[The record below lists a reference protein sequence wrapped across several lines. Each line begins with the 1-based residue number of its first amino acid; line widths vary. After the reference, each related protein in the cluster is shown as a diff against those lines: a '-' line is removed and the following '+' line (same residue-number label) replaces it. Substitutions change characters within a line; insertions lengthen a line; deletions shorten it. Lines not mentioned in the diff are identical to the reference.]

1 MSTEIQ
7 PVAPEESPGPG
18 AAGPEFA
25 APELTPLGKR
35 IEMLRIERGISKQHL
50 ARFAGT
56 SRQQLWRVMTG
67 KSELTGSLR
76 DRLAEA
82 LLVEAP
88 SLSAMATTTGAAAA
102 ATWSAAGSI
111 FVPAPEPAPANE
123 LAEYLANADAV
134 AATLRTMPGGPAG
147 RRLKRAFLDTLEDAA
162 VEQGLTLDA
171 RVFELRR
178 AVVAGEL

>member
-7 PVAPEESPGPG
+7 PVAPEELTDSEG
-18 AAGPEFA
+18 AGPEFA

-82 LLVEAP
+82 LQVDAP
-88 SLSAMATTTGAAAA
+88 RLSATAAPGAAPPAA
-102 ATWSAAGSI
+102 WSPAGSI
-111 FVPAPEPAPANE
+111 FSPRPERAPANE
-123 LAEYLANADAV
+123 LAAYLANADAV
-134 AATLRTMPGGPAG
+134 ATTLRTMPGGPTG

-162 VEQGLTLDA
+162 LEQGLTLDA

>member
-7 PVAPEESPGPG
+7 PVAPEELPDLA

-82 LLVEAP
+82 LLVEAL
-88 SLSAMATTTGAAAA
+88 SLSSATAAGAAVPAA
-102 ATWSAAGSI
+102 WTATGSM
-111 FVPAPEPAPANE
+111 FAPAPERAPANE
-123 LAEYLANADAV
+123 LAVYLGDADAV

-162 VEQGLTLDA
+162 LEQGLTLDA